1 MKVGLRGGVDCE
13 NNSEKNMKFGF
24 GWVTK
29 LNIFFLV
36 LALEKR
42 KIVENLDEILD
53 RLDNQGDGRLKLKI

>member
-1 MKVGLRGGVDCE
+1 MKVGSREGVDCE

-29 LNIFFLV
+29 LNIFLV